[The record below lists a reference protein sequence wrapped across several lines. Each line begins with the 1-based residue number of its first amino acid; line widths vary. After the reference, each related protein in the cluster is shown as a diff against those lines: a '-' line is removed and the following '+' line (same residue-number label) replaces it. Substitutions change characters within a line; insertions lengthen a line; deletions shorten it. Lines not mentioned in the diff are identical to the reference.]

1 MGVEPFFAS
10 LPMDKRTFLKTAG
23 LAGLGATL
31 NLSSLKSTV
40 AAVEGLDPSRV
51 ASDEDFWLAVRGDYT
66 IKPDYINLENG
77 YYCFMP
83 QDTLE
88 HQIQHMR
95 RINYEGSYYMRN
107 SRQKNKRIVAGKV
120 AQIVGCKADE
130 VAITRNTTESLDL
143 IIGGMDWKPGDE
155 AVMAEQ
161 DYGAMLNHF
170 RFVSRRFGVVNKLV
184 SVPNHPED
192 DDEIV
197 DLYASAITN
206 KTRLLMVCHMIN
218 ITGQVLPVRKICDM
232 AHERGVEVM
241 VDGAHAYSHIDFQMK
256 DLDCDYYGTSLHKWL
271 SAPLGSGMLY
281 VRKDKID
288 KVWPLL
294 AAGNFERD
302 DIRRLN
308 HIGTDPVHV
317 DLGIVNA
324 IEYQNVIGLKRK
336 EARLKY
342 LQQYWTSQLR
352 DHPGVVINTPADSNR
367 HGGIGNVGIEG
378 FDPVELA
385 DTLFREYRIFTVGID
400 RPGVRGL
407 RVTPNLYTTTGELDA
422 LVAAIRELSA

>member
-1 MGVEPFFAS
+1 
-10 LPMDKRTFLKTAG
+10 MDKRTFLKTAG
-23 LAGLGATL
+23 LVGFGATL
-31 NLSSLKSTV
+31 NLSSLKSAV
-40 AAVEGLDPSRV
+40 AAVEGRDPAEV
-51 ASDEDFWLAVRGDYT
+51 ARDENFWLAVRGDYS

-88 HQIQHMR
+88 HQINHMR
-95 RINYEGSYYMRN
+95 RVNYEGSYYMRTA
-107 SRQKNKRIVAGKV
+107 RQSNKRIVAARV
-120 AQIVGCKADE
+120 AEVVGCSADE

-143 IIGGMDWKPGDE
+143 VIGGMDWKPGDE

-170 RFVSRRFGVVNKLV
+170 RLVARRFGVVNRLV
-184 SVPNHPED
+184 SVPNHPKD

-197 DLYASAITN
+197 DLYASAITDR
-206 KTRLLMVCHMIN
+206 TRLLMVCHMIN
-218 ITGQVLPVRKICDM
+218 ITGQVLPIRKICDM
-232 AHERGVEVM
+232 AHERGVDVM
-241 VDGAHAYSHIDFQMK
+241 VDGAHAYSHIDFRMK

-281 VRKDKID
+281 VRKEKID
-288 KVWPLL
+288 DVWPLL
-294 AAGNFERD
+294 AAGDLPDD

-352 DHPGVVINTPADSNR
+352 DHPRVIINTPADINR
-367 HGGIGNVGIEG
+367 HGGIGNVGIVG
-378 FDPVELA
+378 FDPRELA
-385 DTLFREYRIFTVGID
+385 DVLMRDYRIFTVGID
-400 RPGVRGL
+400 RPGVQGL
-407 RVTPNLYTTTGELDA
+407 RITPNLYTTLDELDA
-422 LVAAIRELSA
+422 LVTAIRALSA

>member
-1 MGVEPFFAS
+1 
-10 LPMDKRTFLKTAG
+10 MDKRTFLKNAG

-31 NLSSLKSTV
+31 NLSSLQSAV
-40 AAVEGLDPSRV
+40 AAVESKDPQQV
-51 ASDEDFWLAVRGDYT
+51 ASDETFWLSVRGDYS

-95 RINYEGSYYMRN
+95 RVNYEGSYYMRN
-107 SRQKNKRIVAGKV
+107 ARQKNKRIVAAKV
-120 AQIVGCKADE
+120 AQVVGCSADE
-130 VAITRNTTESLDL
+130 MAITRNTTESLDL

-170 RFVSRRFGVVNKLV
+170 NLVAKRFGVVNRRV
-184 SVPNHPED
+184 SVPNHPRNDE
-192 DDEIV
+192 EIV
-197 DLYASAITN
+197 DLYASAITD

-218 ITGQVLPVRKICDM
+218 ITGQVLPIRKICDM
-232 AHERGVEVM
+232 AHARGVDVM
-241 VDGAHAYSHIDFQMK
+241 VDGAHAYSHIAFRME
-256 DLDCDYYGTSLHKWL
+256 DLDCDYYGASLHKWL

-281 VRKDKID
+281 VKKDKID
-288 KVWPLL
+288 NVWPLL
-294 AAGNFERD
+294 AAGDFDSN

-317 DLGIVNA
+317 DLGIINA
-324 IEYQNVIGLKRK
+324 IEYQNTIGLERK

-352 DHPGVVINTPADSNR
+352 DHPRVIVNTPADTRR

-378 FDPVELA
+378 YDPRQLA
-385 DTLFREYRIFTVGID
+385 DTLFRDYRIFTVGID
-400 RPGVRGL
+400 RPGVVGL
-407 RVTPNLYTTTGELDA
+407 RVTPNLYTTLDELDA
-422 LVAAIRELSA
+422 LVSAIKELSA

>member
-1 MGVEPFFAS
+1 
-10 LPMDKRTFLKTAG
+10 MDKRTFLKTAG
-23 LAGLGATL
+23 LVGFGATL
-31 NLSSLKSTV
+31 NLSSLKSAV
-40 AAVEGLDPSRV
+40 AAVEGRSPAEV
-51 ASDEDFWLAVRGDYT
+51 ARDENFWLAVRGDYS

-88 HQIQHMR
+88 HQINHMR
-95 RINYEGSYYMRN
+95 RVNYEGSYYMRTA
-107 SRQKNKRIVAGKV
+107 RQKNKRIVAARV
-120 AQIVGCKADE
+120 AEVVGCSADE

-143 IIGGMDWKPGDE
+143 VIGGMDWKPGDE

-170 RFVSRRFGVVNKLV
+170 KLVARRFGVVNRLV
-184 SVPNHPED
+184 SVPNHPKD

-197 DLYASAITN
+197 DLYASAITDR
-206 KTRLLMVCHMIN
+206 TRLLMVCHMIN
-218 ITGQVLPVRKICDM
+218 ITGQVLPIRKICDM
-232 AHERGVEVM
+232 AHERGVDVM
-241 VDGAHAYSHIDFQMK
+241 VDGAHAYSHIDFRMK

-281 VRKDKID
+281 VRKEKID
-288 KVWPLL
+288 DVWPLL
-294 AAGNFERD
+294 AAGDLPDD

-308 HIGTDPVHV
+308 HLGTDPVHV

-352 DHPGVVINTPADSNR
+352 AHPRVIINTPADINR

-378 FDPVELA
+378 FDPGELA
-385 DTLFREYRIFTVGID
+385 DVLMRDYRIFTVGID
-400 RPGVRGL
+400 RPGVQGL
-407 RVTPNLYTTTGELDA
+407 RITPNLYTTLDELDA
-422 LVAAIRELSA
+422 LVAAIRALSA